1 MNKALVFISLVSLIP
16 CMQSCGKLSREA
28 KAIAGSYV
36 IPEVSNTLPV
46 MELDSDA
53 SCLVRAIRPGVI
65 TYTVR
70 GQWNVENDSL
80 IMVLD
85 RSTLE
90 VDGDASL
97 VGDIPVRY
105 ARKIVEYS
113 DLSLELESDGI
124 QYYYKRVNQN

>member
-1 MNKALVFISLVSLIP
+1 M
-16 CMQSCGKLSREA
+16 
-28 KAIAGSYV
+28 
-36 IPEVSNTLPV
+36 
-46 MELDSDA
+46 
-53 SCLVRAIRPGVI
+53 
-65 TYTVR
+65 